1 MYCYNPR
8 TNKLH
13 LSNCRYIKNNG
24 TDFKQYGTENDVN
37 IDIGQEYV
45 CCKICKEERE
55 KIISKATK

>member
-13 LSNCRYIKNNG
+13 LSNCRYVKNNG
-24 TDFKQYGTENDVN
+24 INFKQYKTENDMN
-37 IDIGQEYV
+37 NDIGQDYV
-45 CCKICKEERE
+45 WCKICKEERE

>member
-13 LSNCRYIKNNG
+13 LSNCRYVKNND
-24 TDFKQYGTENDVN
+24 TSFKQYETESDMNS
-37 IDIGQEYV
+37 DICHEYV
-45 CCKICKEERE
+45 WCKICKEERE